1 MLIFEVNSLRI
12 AKAVVLSALTFSTAS
27 FAPAGPSFALD
38 PSTILTPEAGPME
51 LFSMGFKA
59 YQRGEKTEA
68 LEALRYAADKGHPGA
83 RWKLGRMYAE
93 GDGVP
98 KNDYEAFKIFGEII
112 NAEQDDTSTSPN
124 AAYVA
129 SSVTALGDYMR
140 TGIPGSPVTVD
151 LLQARQLYFHAA
163 SIFGDPRAQFQLGR
177 MLLNGEGGRANARQA
192 ARWLKLSAEKGHVGA
207 EALLGHL
214 LFDGDKIGLRPEPVR
229 GLAMLTVAIKRAG
242 VSDQTWIRPLQEEAF
257 SLASEADR
265 RTALAYAES
274 QGAVF
279 AGN

>member
-1 MLIFEVNSLRI
+1 
-12 AKAVVLSALTFSTAS
+12 
-27 FAPAGPSFALD
+27 
-38 PSTILTPEAGPME
+38 ME

-192 ARWLKLSAEKGHVGA
+192 ARWLKLAAEKGNVGA
-207 EALLGHL
+207 EALLGYL
-214 LFDGDKIGLRPEPVR
+214 LFDGDKIGLRPEPAR
-229 GLAMLTVAIKRAG
+229 GLAMLTIAIKRAG
-242 VSDQTWIRPLQEEAF
+242 ASDQSWIRPMQEEAF

-274 QGAVF
+274 KGAIF